1 MKFSQD
7 HLAVYY
13 LLAQACPMDAVK
25 AAMLRR
31 VNGRIDGAVVKQL
44 RRQAGYGMRVE
55 RRTMATARTLRSL
68 GLTCVYL

>member
-1 MKFSQD
+1 MKFSPD

-13 LLAQACPMDAVK
+13 LLAQACPLDSVK

-31 VNGRIDGAVVKQL
+31 VEGRIQPEICQQL

-55 RRTMATARTLRSL
+55 RRTMATARKLRSL
-68 GLTCVYL
+68 GLT